1 MFESSINNIRDEQNN
16 VYPGINAVRMLF
28 PFAPSLSPINAE
40 IAALISLHE
49 ELLSTAQKVVT
60 IFPQEKPSCD

>member
-16 VYPGINAVRMLF
+16 VYPGINAGRMLF
-28 PFAPSLSPINAE
+28 PFALSLPPMNAE

-49 ELLSTAQKVVT
+49 ELLGTAQKVIT
-60 IFPQEKPSCD
+60 IFP